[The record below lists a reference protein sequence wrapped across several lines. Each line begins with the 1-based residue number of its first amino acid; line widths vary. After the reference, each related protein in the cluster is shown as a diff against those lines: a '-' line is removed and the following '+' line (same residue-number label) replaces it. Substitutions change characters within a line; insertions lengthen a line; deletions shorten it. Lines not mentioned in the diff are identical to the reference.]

1 LQTKF
6 ISREQK
12 RHDKKGERLSSQF
25 YTVGK
30 PAPRKDAIPKV
41 TGQEKFTTDVVV
53 PGMLYGRVLRSPYP
67 HARVKRIDTSKA
79 EAMGAVCITFEETP
93 KIKYNERIVSIPS
106 ATFKDRTVLTGKPL
120 HVGEPIAAV
129 AAETEEK
136 AEKALKLIEVEYEP
150 LEAVFDPIV
159 AMKPGKPNLHDH
171 IIIED
176 KVVEIKNNIA
186 AKLEIAEG
194 DVEKGFQEA
203 DIVIEREAKLG
214 RPYHAQLETKSAVCV
229 PEPNGGVT
237 IWTTTQTI
245 HNCRILIGEIFG
257 IPLNKVCVKKVAL
270 GGSFGSSIQMNTIL
284 PICVALALKAKKPVK
299 LVSTREEDM
308 YDHCRYSMIIKYKLG
323 AKKDG
328 RLVAGQMDVVVD
340 IGAHNIQAYP
350 LIGCMAGWLV
360 DLYKI
365 PHIKYSAKA
374 VYTNK
379 APACAMQGF
388 GNPQVNFIAQTM
400 MNEIAEKL
408 GLDPIEV
415 ELKNYV
421 GLGDVFWGQGPT
433 VRSVIRS
440 CGVEELIKK
449 GSEMIGWR
457 NRGRPEEKKG
467 DIVRGIGMARG
478 FHTSGAGG
486 PLPGEAVDFS
496 GAMIKINEDGTVD
509 VIASLQDMG
518 GGALEAGL
526 RIVAETLGVPLDCVE
541 LAPTD
546 TCTSVYDVCLHAT
559 RGVYVGGGTLKKVAE
574 QVRQKL
580 LEYASRILGT
590 YPQYLKIRPDEKR
603 KQGIIYAEGISG
615 KEITIKEVAATA
627 RNKNWGTIA
636 AVDSL
641 RQAQCPP
648 AYTVY
653 FLEVEVNKRTGEVR
667 PVRAVVGADCG
678 TVIDPIYAVAQI
690 HGSFYRGLSYALY
703 EDTRY
708 NRKTGELTNKGFL
721 SGYNILKAPDMPN
734 PDDVQVFFASTY
746 EETGPFGAKGIGEA
760 AINPVPAVMANAI
773 YNAIGVWIRQ
783 TPITPERVLKA
794 LKEKGGE

>member
-1 LQTKF
+1 MATQYF
-6 ISREQK
+6 
-12 RHDKKGERLSSQF
+12 
-25 YTVGK
+25 TVGK
-30 PAPRKDAIPKV
+30 PSIRKDAIPKA
-41 TGQEKFTTDVVV
+41 TGQEKFTCDVVI
-53 PGMLYGRVLRSPYP
+53 PGMLYGRILRSRYP
-67 HARVKRIDTSKA
+67 HARIKKIDTSKA
-79 EAMGAVCITFEETP
+79 EAIGAICITFDDVP
-93 KIKYNERIVSIPS
+93 KVKYNERIVSVPS
-106 ATFKDRTVLTGKPL
+106 ATFKDRTVLTNKPL
-120 HVGEPIAAV
+120 HVGEAIAAV

-136 AEKALKLIEVEYEP
+136 AEKALRLIEVEYEP
-150 LEAVFDPIV
+150 LEPVFDPIA
-159 AMKPGKPNLHDH
+159 AMKPGKPSLHDS
-171 IIIED
+171 IIIQD

-186 AKLEIAEG
+186 AKVEISEG
-194 DVEKGFQEA
+194 DVEKGFRES
-203 DIVIEREAKLG
+203 DIVIEGTARTS
-214 RPYHAQLETKSAVCV
+214 RVYHAQLETKSAVVV

-237 IWTTTQTI
+237 IWTTTQSI

-257 IPLNKVCVKKVAL
+257 IPLNKVNVKKISL
-270 GGSFGSSIQMNTIL
+270 GGSFGSSIQMNSVL
-284 PICVALALKAKKPVK
+284 PITVALALKAKKPVK
-299 LVSTREEDM
+299 MCTTREEDM
-308 YDHCRYSMIIKYKLG
+308 YDHCRYPMILKYKLG

-328 RLVAGQMDVVVD
+328 RLVAGEMEVIVD

-350 LIGCMAGWLV
+350 LLGCTAGWLV
-360 DLYKI
+360 SLYKM
-365 PHIKYSAKA
+365 PNLKFVGKA

-400 MNEIAEKL
+400 MNEVAEKL

-449 GSEMIGWR
+449 GAEMIGWK
-457 NRGRPEEKKG
+457 NRGRPQDKKG

-478 FHTSGAGG
+478 FHTSSAGG

-509 VIASLQDMG
+509 VIAPLQDMG

-526 RIVAETLGVPLDCVE
+526 KIVAETLGVPLDCVE

-546 TCTSVYDVCLHAT
+546 TCNSVYDVCLHAT
-559 RGVYVGGGTLKKVAE
+559 RGVYAGGGTLKKVAE

-580 LEYASRILGT
+580 LEFASRILGV
-590 YPQYLKIRPDEKR
+590 YPHALKIRPDENL

-615 KEITIKEVAATA
+615 KEITVKEVAATA

-641 RQAQCPP
+641 RQGQCPP

-653 FLEVEVNKRTGEVR
+653 FVEVEVNKRTGEVK
-667 PVRAVVGADCG
+667 PVRAVIGADCG

-690 HGSFYRGLSYALY
+690 HGSFYRGLSYVLC
-703 EDTRY
+703 EDTKY

-721 SGYNILKAPDMPN
+721 SGYNILKAEDMPN
-734 PDDVQVFFASTY
+734 PDDIQVFFANTY
-746 EETGPFGAKGIGEA
+746 EDTGPFGAKGIGEA
-760 AINPVPAVMANAI
+760 AINPVPAAIANAI
-773 YNAIGVWIRQ
+773 YNAIGVWIREM
-783 TPITPERVLKA
+783 PITPEKVLKA
-794 LKEKGGE
+794 LKEKGGN

>member
-1 LQTKF
+1 
-6 ISREQK
+6 
-12 RHDKKGERLSSQF
+12 LSVQ
-25 YTVGK
+25 YHTVGK
-30 PAPRKDAIPKV
+30 PSPRKDAVPKV
-41 TGQEKFTTDVVV
+41 TGQEKFTTDIVI

-93 KIKYNERIVSIPS
+93 KVKYNERIVSVPS

-120 HVGEPIAAV
+120 HVGEAIAAV

-136 AEKALKLIEVEYEP
+136 AEKALKLIEVEYEQ
-150 LEAVFDPIV
+150 LEAMFDPIV
-159 AMKPGKPNLHDH
+159 AMSPGKPNLHDS
-171 IIIED
+171 IIIQD

-186 AKLEIAEG
+186 AKVEISEG
-194 DVEKGFQEA
+194 DVEKGFKES
-203 DIVIEREAKLG
+203 DIVIEREVKIG
-214 RPYHAQLETKSAVCV
+214 RPYHAQLEPKSAVCI

-237 IWTTTQTI
+237 AWTTTQSI

-257 IPLNKVCVKKVAL
+257 IPLNKVNIKKISL
-270 GGSFGSSIQMNTIL
+270 GGSFGSGIQMNSVL

-299 LVSTREEDM
+299 LAPTREEDF
-308 YDHCRYSMIIKYKLG
+308 YDHCRYSVIVKYKLG

-328 RLVAGQMDVVVD
+328 KLVAGQMDVIAD

-350 LIGCMAGWLV
+350 FISCMAGWLV
-360 DLYKI
+360 SLYKM
-365 PHIKYSAKA
+365 PHLKFTAKA

-379 APACAMQGF
+379 APSCAMQGF

-449 GSEMIGWR
+449 GAEMIGWR
-457 NRGRPEEKKG
+457 NRGRPQDKKG

-478 FHTSGAGG
+478 FHTSSAGG
-486 PLPGEAVDFS
+486 PLPGEAVDYS

-526 RIVAETLGVPLDCVE
+526 KIVAETLGVPLDCVE

-546 TCTSVYDVCLHAT
+546 TCNSVYDVCLHAT
-559 RGVYVGGGTLKKVAE
+559 RGVYAGGGTLKKVAE
-574 QVRQKL
+574 EVRQKL
-580 LEYASRILGT
+580 LEQASKILGV
-590 YPQYLKIRPDEKR
+590 YPHGLKIRPDENL
-603 KQGIIYAEGISG
+603 KQGIIYAEGIAG
-615 KEITIKEVAATA
+615 KEITIKEVASTA

-648 AYTVY
+648 AFTVY
-653 FLEVEVNKRTGEVR
+653 FVEVEVNKKTGEVK
-667 PVRAVVGADCG
+667 PVRAVIGADCG
-678 TVIDPIYAVAQI
+678 TVIDPIFAPAQI
-690 HGSFYRGLSYALY
+690 HGSFYRGLSYVLC
-703 EDTRY
+703 EDTKY
-708 NRKTGELTNKGFL
+708 NRKTGELTNKGFF
-721 SGYNILKAPDMPN
+721 SGYNILKAQDMPD
-734 PDDVQVFFASTY
+734 PDNIKIFFANTY
-746 EETGPFGAKGIGEA
+746 EDTGPFGAKGIGEA
-760 AINPVPAVMANAI
+760 AINPVPAAIANAI
-773 YNAIGVWIRQ
+773 YNATGIWFREM
-783 TPITPERVLKA
+783 PITPEKVLKA
-794 LKEKGGE
+794 LKEKEGE